1 MKARDLMTTR
11 PYVVT
16 PDDPVSHAA
25 VIMRDHDVGC
35 VPVVEDAAGM
45 RLRGV
50 ITDRDIAVRCVAHE
64 HTPHARVK
72 DFMTMPPLDTV
83 STWADVR
90 DVMELMKVDRVRRV
104 LVTDGD
110 RLVGVIA
117 QADLAR
123 REGPVAPMEV
133 ERVLERISEPSD
145 LAVHA

>member
-25 VIMRDHDVGC
+25 VIMRDHDLGC
-35 VPVVEDAAGM
+35 VPVVDDAAGM

-72 DFMTMPPLDTV
+72 DFMTLPPLDTV
-83 STWADVR
+83 STWTDVR
-90 DVMELMKVDRVRRV
+90 EVMEIMKEDRVRRV

-110 RLVGVIA
+110 RLVGMIA

-123 REGPVAPMEV
+123 REGPVAPLEV
-133 ERVLERISEPSD
+133 EKVLERISEPNVMV
-145 LAVHA
+145 AHA